1 MAQQTEN
8 KPPSIYQNASLMAG
22 VSGRRRRQLT
32 TLHRTFKAPFD
43 ASRAAA
49 VLDLSIGRTRR
60 LLASLAENG
69 WLNRVRKGWYISVPL
84 DVLEPEK
91 WLEDP
96 WVVASTIFS
105 PSYIGGWSA
114 AEHWG
119 LTDQI
124 FRVIYVIS
132 GRKITPTRQTV
143 QNTDY
148 LIRTVPEG
156 SLFGTRREW
165 RGQVPVDVSDP
176 HRTII
181 DILDVPS
188 GGGGLL
194 HDFEI
199 LTTYF
204 ESDYLNQDKLIEY
217 GDRLQRG
224 TVFKRLGYLSDRGE
238 LADEEFLETCRGK
251 ISKGLSLLDPN
262 GPKEGPIVSRWN
274 LRINSRRLTPGGRLV
289 T

>member
-1 MAQQTEN
+1 MVVPNEN
-8 KPPSIYQNASLMAG
+8 NRSLMYQNSDSLAG
-22 VSGRRRRQLT
+22 VSGRRRRQLA
-32 TLHRTFKAPFD
+32 TLHRAFKAPFD
-43 ASRAAA
+43 ASQASTALHID
-49 VLDLSIGRTRR
+49 VSRTRR

-69 WLNRVRKGWYISVPL
+69 WLTRVRKGWYISVPL
-84 DVLEPEK
+84 EVMEPEK
-91 WLEDP
+91 WREDP
-96 WVVASTIFS
+96 WVVASVLFS

-124 FRVIYVIS
+124 FNVIYVIS
-132 GRKITPTRQTV
+132 GRKVTPTRQTV
-143 QNTDY
+143 QNTDF
-148 LIRTVPEG
+148 LIRTMPED

-188 GGGGLL
+188 GGGGVL

-204 ESDYLNQDKLIEY
+204 ESDYLDQDKLIEY
-217 GDRLQRG
+217 GGRLERG
-224 TVFKRLGYLSDRGE
+224 TVFKRLGYLSERGE
-238 LADEEFLETCRGK
+238 LADEEFLETCRGR
-251 ISKGLSLLDPN
+251 ISKGLSLLDPS

-274 LRINSRRLTPGGRLV
+274 LRINSHRLTPGGRLV

>member
-8 KPPSIYQNASLMAG
+8 KPPSIYQDASLMAG
-22 VSGRRRRQLT
+22 ISGRRRRQLT

-43 ASRAAA
+43 ASRAAS
-49 VLDLSIGRTRR
+49 VLDLSIGRTCG

-204 ESDYLNQDKLIEY
+204 ESDYLDQDKLIEY

-238 LADEEFLETCRGK
+238 LADEEFLEICRGR

>member
-1 MAQQTEN
+1 MAQLTEN
-8 KPPSIYQNASLMAG
+8 NPSSIYQDASLMAG
-22 VSGRRRRQLT
+22 VSGRRRRQLA

-69 WLNRVRKGWYISVPL
+69 WLTRVRKGWYISVPL

-96 WVVASTIFS
+96 WVVASTLFS

-132 GRKITPTRQTV
+132 GKRVSPKRQTL

-148 LIRTVPEG
+148 LIRTVPER

-165 RGQVPVDVSDP
+165 REQVPVDVSDP

-181 DILDVPS
+181 DILDVPAS
-188 GGGGLL
+188 GGGAL

-199 LTTYF
+199 LSTYF
-204 ESDYLNQDKLIEY
+204 DSDYLDEGKLIEY
-217 GDRLQRG
+217 GDRLERG
-224 TVFKRLGYLSDRGE
+224 TVFKRLGYLSERGD
-238 LADEEFLETCRGK
+238 LANEEFIETCRSR
-251 ISKGLSLLDPN
+251 ISKGLSLLDPS

-274 LRINSRRLTPGGRLV
+274 LRINSHRLTPGGKVV